1 MLVLTLFPLLAAAQQ
16 TPLLPL
22 ESTLSG
28 LRDRLAHV
36 LPEIE
41 ALKDIGGTTGISIGV
56 MSHGSVV
63 LETNLGFAD
72 VERRLLATSSTI
84 YPVASLTKA
93 FTAVTIAQLVDEGL
107 VNWDE
112 PLTSYIPELSF
123 EHDASLAG
131 QLSLVDILSHRTG
144 LAQLDNLWL
153 GADSQT
159 LVAKNFT
166 VSLCNHLSPMYP
178 VRSQWLYNNWM
189 YALAGEVIERVTNQ
203 SWGQVLASRVLSR
216 LQLSH
221 TTAIA
226 SEIPPDSLAL
236 PYVVLD
242 DLTPVRIGAVD
253 LTDGSAMSTTGG
265 IRSTVGDL
273 LTWGNALLSVFRN
286 GETPLALLDAVF
298 SGRSFMNSTATPDEL
313 YTMGFVKV
321 MTPAQI
327 GTLGLNPSL
336 VDSMPMIGTSSKPQQ
351 VFYHTGALPGYNH
364 CFLLVPESQSVI
376 VVLSNSISQGET
388 PCWVAQS
395 LLQAVLNEK
404 HPLDMTHY
412 AEQAAAKWRTIHQGI
427 ADALEKDRRPDSPE
441 PMHERLLGKYWHK
454 TRAVHLDV
462 FQKDGAFK
470 FNINGKPEQEHVLSH
485 YSDDTF
491 VFLPSADQRIRNGLF
506 LYGPPSWLLH
516 FKKDSSGS
524 FTEIVWDMGSHT
536 PFPEKFIREES

>member
-41 ALKDIGGTTGISIGV
+41 ALKDIGGTTGISVGV

-72 VERRLLATSSTI
+72 VERRLLANSSTI

-93 FTAVTIAQLVDEGL
+93 FTALTIAQLVDEGL

-123 EHDASLAG
+123 EHDPSLAG

-153 GADSQT
+153 GADGQT

-166 VSLCNHLSPMYP
+166 VSLCNHLSPVYP

-226 SEIPPDSLAL
+226 SEISPDSLAL

-253 LTDGSAMSTTGG
+253 LADGSAMSTTGG

-286 GETPLALLDAVF
+286 DETPLALLDAVF

-327 GTLGLNPSL
+327 GTLGPNPSL
-336 VDSMPMIGTSSKPQQ
+336 VDSMPMIGTSLKPQQ

-376 VVLSNSISQGET
+376 AVLSNSISQGET
-388 PCWVAQS
+388 PCWIAQS

-404 HPLDMTHY
+404 HPLNMTHY

-427 ADALEKDRRPDSPE
+427 ADALEKGRKPDSPE
-441 PMHERLLGKYWHK
+441 PIDELLLGKYWHK
-454 TRAVHLDV
+454 TRAVYLDV
-462 FQKDGAFK
+462 FHEDGALK
-470 FNINGKPEQEHVLSH
+470 FNINGKPEQEH
-485 YSDDTF
+485 
-491 VFLPSADQRIRNGLF
+491 RIRNGLF

-516 FKKDSSGS
+516 FKKDLSGS

>member
-1 MLVLTLFPLLAAAQQ
+1 MLALTLFPLLAAARQI
-16 TPLLPL
+16 PLLPP
-22 ESTLSG
+22 ESDLSG
-28 LRDRLAHV
+28 LRDRLRHV

-41 ALKDIGGTTGISIGV
+41 ALKNIGGTTGMSIGV
-56 MSHGSVV
+56 MSHGNVV

-72 VERRLLATSSTI
+72 VERRLVANSSTI

-107 VNWDE
+107 LNWDE

-123 EHDASLAG
+123 EHDPSLAG
-131 QLSLVDILSHRTG
+131 QLSLIDVLSHRTG

-166 VSLCNHLSPMYP
+166 VSLCNHLSPVYP

-203 SWGQVLASRVLSR
+203 SWGQVLSTRVLKR

-226 SEIPPDSLAL
+226 SEIPRDSVAL

-242 DLTPVRIGAVD
+242 DLTPVRVGSYD
-253 LTDGSAMSTTGG
+253 LTDGSAMAAAGG

-273 LTWGNALLSVFRN
+273 LTWGSALLSVFRN

-336 VDSMPMIGTSSKPQQ
+336 VDAMPLIGTNSKPQQ
-351 VFYHTGALPGYNH
+351 VFYHSGALTGYNH
-364 CFLLVPESQSVI
+364 CFILVPESQSVI
-376 VVLSNSISQGET
+376 VVLTNSISQGET

-404 HPLDMTHY
+404 HPLDMTKY

-427 ADALEKDRRPDSPE
+427 AEALEKGRKPNSPE
-441 PMHERLLGKYWHK
+441 PIHELLLGKYWHK
-454 TRAVHLDV
+454 TRAIYLDV
-462 FQKDGAFK
+462 FQENGILK

-485 YSDDTF
+485 YRDDTF

-516 FKKDSSGS
+516 FKKDSSGN
-524 FTEIVWDMGSHT
+524 FTEIQWDMGNNT
-536 PFPEKFIREES
+536 PFPEKFIKE